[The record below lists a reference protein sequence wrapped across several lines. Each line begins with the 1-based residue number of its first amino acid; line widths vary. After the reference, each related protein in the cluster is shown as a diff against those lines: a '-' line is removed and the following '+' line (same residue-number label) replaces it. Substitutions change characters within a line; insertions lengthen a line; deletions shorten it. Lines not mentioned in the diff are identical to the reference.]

1 MYNYFPHPSNARSS
15 SMLVSLLIEE
25 GFEGYGLYWAILEVL
40 RDAPDYRYSSDFR
53 VWSYVLHSADPTKV
67 QRVLE
72 NYGLFDH
79 DENGLLYSPWLSD
92 QLGTYDDT
100 KRRRQE
106 AGKKGAASRWGG
118 KASEDGNAIAKPSV
132 EDGNAIA
139 YNNTQYNLTQDK
151 STQSNQ
157 GGGEEWRSICENQGG
172 RVDPELMDYLQKNSH
187 EGHAPGYIAQVCIQ
201 YGMGENVL
209 NFLCEATNNADLG
222 NDTYKK
228 FCALV
233 RRIQQEKYTLKYP
246 ANFFLSK
253 LFA

>member
-25 GFEGYGLYWAILEVL
+25 GYEGYGLYWAVLEVL
-40 RDAPDYRYSSDFR
+40 RDAPGYKYNKDPK
-53 VWSYVLHSADPTKV
+53 VWAYVLHCQDQEKLTRIL
-67 QRVLE
+67 QI
-72 NYGLFDH
+72 YGLFDL
-79 DENGLLYSPWLSD
+79 DDDGLLFSPWLSD

-100 KRRRQE
+100 RRRRQE
-106 AGKKGAASRWGG
+106 AGKRGAASRWGS
-118 KASEDGNAIAKPSV
+118 KASDNGNAMAMPL
-132 EDGNAIA
+132 DDNGNAMA
-139 YNNTQYNLTQDK
+139 YNNTQPYLTEDK
-151 STQSNQ
+151 NTKPNQ
-157 GGGEEWRSICENQGG
+157 GNGEEWRSICENQGE
-172 RVDPELMDYLQKNSH
+172 RVDPRLIDVLAQTSQ

-233 RRIQQEKYTLKYP
+233 RRIQAEKYTLKYP

>member
-1 MYNYFPHPSNARSS
+1 
-15 SMLVSLLIEE
+15 MLVSLLMSE

-40 RDAPDYRYSSDFR
+40 RDAPNYRYSSDAR
-53 VWSYVLHSADPTKV
+53 VWAYVLHAQDTLLV
-67 QRVLE
+67 ERVLRA
-72 NYGLFDH
+72 YGLFDFT
-79 DENGLLYSPWLSD
+79 DDDLVFSPWLSE

-106 AGKKGAASRWGG
+106 AGKKGAASRWGS
-118 KASEDGNAIAKPSV
+118 KASEDGNAMAKPSS
-132 EDGNAIA
+132 EDGNAMA
-139 YNNTQYNLTQDK
+139 YNNTQYNLTEGK
-151 STQSNQ
+151 STQPNQ
-157 GGGEEWRSICENQGG
+157 GNGEEWRSICENQGE

-209 NFLCEATNNADLG
+209 NFLCEATDNADLG

>member
-40 RDAPDYRYSSDFR
+40 RDAPDYRFSSDFR
-53 VWSYVLHSADPTKV
+53 VWSYVMHSADPDKV
-67 QRVLE
+67 RRVLE
-72 NYGLFDH
+72 NYGLFDK
-79 DENGLLYSPWLSD
+79 DDNGLLFSPWLSD
-92 QLGTYDDT
+92 QLCSYDDT

-106 AGKKGAASRWGG
+106 AGKKGAASRWGS
-118 KASEDGNAIAKPSV
+118 KAPENGNAIAMPL
-132 EDGNAIA
+132 DDNGNAIA

-151 STQSNQ
+151 NTKPNQ
-157 GGGEEWRSICENQGG
+157 GNGEGWKSICENQGK
-172 RVDPELMDYLQKNSH
+172 RVDPELMNYLTKNTH

-233 RRIQQEKYTLKYP
+233 RRIQEEKYPLKYP

-253 LFA
+253 LFS

>member
-15 SMLVSLLIEE
+15 GMLVSLLMNE

-40 RDAPDYRYSSDFR
+40 RDAPDYRYSSDAR
-53 VWSYVLHSADPTKV
+53 VWAYVLHAQDTLLV
-67 QRVLE
+67 ERVLHA
-72 NYGLFDH
+72 YGLFAFTD
-79 DENGLLYSPWLSD
+79 DDLVFSPWLSD
-92 QLGTYDDT
+92 QLTTYDDT

-106 AGKKGAASRWGG
+106 AGKKGAASRWGS

-139 YNNTQYNLTQDK
+139 YNNTQPYLTENK
-151 STQSNQ
+151 NTKPNQ
-157 GGGEEWRSICENQGG
+157 GNGEEWRSICENQGE
-172 RVDPELMDYLQKNSH
+172 RVDPRLIDVLAQTSQ

-209 NFLCEATNNADLG
+209 NFLCEATDNADLG